1 MFRKPPKNLKKSLLC
16 QPKFQKVRMGK
27 VKSSGGS
34 QKNFKKSLLCP
45 KKSQKVT
52 FMSVGTCLQYICTRN
67 PTSPG
72 SQMRYVC
79 SIRSNM
85 CHRLR
90 QQGGTQMRYV
100 CSIRSNMC
108 HMVEA
113 AGWDPDAVHFRNWCL
128 DVAKVFKKRGLDPV
142 PF

>member
-1 MFRKPPKNLKKSLLC
+1 MKNL
-16 QPKFQKVRMGK
+16 
-27 VKSSGGS
+27 
-34 QKNFKKSLLCP
+34 KKSLLCP

-52 FMSVGTCLQYICTRN
+52 WEPDAVRLQHKIEH
-67 PTSPG
+67 G
-72 SQMRYVC
+72 
-79 SIRSNM
+79 
-85 CHRLR
+85 HRPR